1 LHYARTY
8 GRTVGWT
15 CTMCSHTILDHG
27 LDNGPADDERGHAP
41 DCQRLA
47 RTIQA
52 READRGPGSR
62 GG

>member
-15 CTMCSHTILDHG
+15 CTTCSHTILDHG